1 MRVILRDILRKKHRE
16 LTHADWYA
24 EYYTNQE
31 YGLLFWHRDEMNDL
45 TYRICLSAVETK
57 HSTALLA
64 ATGWIQERPTR
75 IGELVCVEAYPTI
88 SASHA
93 IEG

>member
-1 MRVILRDILRKKHRE
+1 M
-16 LTHADWYA
+16 DWYV

-45 TYRICLSAVETK
+45 TNRICPSAVETK
-57 HSTALLA
+57 HSTALLT
-64 ATGWIQERPTR
+64 ATGLSQEWPTR
-75 IGELVCVEAYPTI
+75 IGELVRVEAYLTI
-88 SASHA
+88 SAGHA

>member
-1 MRVILRDILRKKHRE
+1 MNL
-16 LTHADWYA
+16 LTHVESYA

-57 HSTALLA
+57 HSTLFT
-64 ATGWIQERPTR
+64 ATGLSQEWLKVDR
-75 IGELVCVEAYPTI
+75 GNSQYVEFNTAYTND
-88 SASHA
+88 AK
-93 IEG
+93 GY

>member
-1 MRVILRDILRKKHRE
+1 MNL
-16 LTHADWYA
+16 LTHADWYV

-31 YGLLFWHRDEMNDL
+31 YGLLFWHCDEMNDL

-57 HSTALLA
+57 HSTTLLT
-64 ATGWIQERPTR
+64 ATGLIQEWPTR
-75 IGELVCVEAYPTI
+75 RISELVCVEAYLTI
-88 SASHA
+88 TEGHA